1 MDLDRDS
8 LELMINLLEAEGVG
22 VGVAAPTDRA
32 NYERN
37 KQKVRELCEEIKAQ
51 GKGTHLNVESITV
64 GTLAM
69 ETLLS
74 LTSKRAGEWFKE
86 DLRKLG
92 GLEHIIKT
100 ISDFCQPVIATAATD
115 MAMVQWQP
123 ALLDNMQT
131 VARCLRVLENVTQHN
146 EANQRYML
154 TYAKGRAV
162 DTLCFLYRLCDRQLM
177 LHPSSTELSSS
188 KEHPGVAMRELLIPV
203 MKVLINLT
211 HTFNEAQP
219 SLGAELLGKRSDVIE
234 TSFHLLL
241 LASNY
246 IPDHC
251 VFELSILVS
260 LICYKEKWIE
270 LNLYFIPI
278 PHSGADTAHQS
289 VHAHAAQSCH
299 SDASTCARR
308 IRR

>member
-1 MDLDRDS
+1 MYILSQEGLNMDLDRDS
-8 LELMINLLEAEGVG
+8 LELMINLLEADGVG
-22 VGVAAPTDRA
+22 GSTESGHPDRA
-32 NYERN
+32 GYDRN

-51 GKGTHLNVESITV
+51 GKGTHLNVDSLTV

-100 ISDFCQPVIATAATD
+100 ISDFCRPVIACNTEIH
-115 MAMVQWQP
+115 WQP

-154 TYAKGRAV
+154 TFVQGRAV
-162 DTLCFLYRLCDRQLM
+162 ETLCQLYRLCSRQLM
-177 LHPSSTELSSS
+177 LHPSVDCAGSN
-188 KEHPGVAMRELLIPV
+188 KEHPGVAMRELLVPV
-203 MKVLINLT
+203 LKVLINLT

-219 SLGAELLGKRSDVIE
+219 SLGAELLGQRGDVVE
-234 TSFHLLL
+234 TSFRLLL
-241 LASNY
+241 LSANY

-260 LICYKEKWIE
+260 A
-270 LNLYFIPI
+270 
-278 PHSGADTAHQS
+278 SGLLLPVSSLHW
-289 VHAHAAQSCH
+289 
-299 SDASTCARR
+299 
-308 IRR
+308 

>member
-8 LELMINLLEAEGVG
+8 LELMINLLEADGVG
-22 VGVAAPTDRA
+22 GSTETGHSDRA
-32 NYERN
+32 GYDRN

-51 GKGTHLNVESITV
+51 GKGTHLNVDSLTV

-100 ISDFCQPVIATAATD
+100 ISDFCRPVIACDTEID
-115 MAMVQWQP
+115 WQP
-123 ALLDNMQT
+123 TLLDNMQT

-146 EANQRYML
+146 ETNQRYML
-154 TYAKGRAV
+154 TSGQGKAV
-162 DTLCFLYRLCDRQLM
+162 ETLCQLYRLCSRQIM
-177 LHPSSTELSSS
+177 LHPSDGGGSN
-188 KEHPGVAMRELLIPV
+188 KEHPGVAMRELLVPV
-203 MKVLINLT
+203 LKVLINLT

-219 SLGAELLGKRSDVIE
+219 SLGAELLGQRGDVVE
-234 TSFHLLL
+234 TSFRLLL
-241 LASNY
+241 LSANY
-246 IPDHC
+246 IPDQC

-260 LICYKEKWIE
+260 VRFISFRFTSNQFQTLIPTSPGSY
-270 LNLYFIPI
+270 
-278 PHSGADTAHQS
+278 TANQF
-289 VHAHAAQSCH
+289 VHAYCAQPGCSNASCR
-299 SDASTCARR
+299 SGRVRSG
-308 IRR
+308 

>member
-1 MDLDRDS
+1 MQALSDANQDLSLGLCTSAIMYILSQEGLNMDLDRDS

-22 VGVAAPTDRA
+22 VAAHTDRPI
-32 NYERN
+32 YERN

-100 ISDFCQPVIATAATD
+100 ISNFCDPVIETAAKD
-115 MAMVQWQP
+115 MALVNWEP

-154 TYAKGRAV
+154 TYANGRAV
-162 DTLCFLYRLCDRQLM
+162 DTLCFLYRLCDRQLL
-177 LHPSSTELSSS
+177 LHPSTAEQSSS

-246 IPDHC
+246 IPDRC

-260 LICYKEKWIE
+260 
-270 LNLYFIPI
+270 
-278 PHSGADTAHQS
+278 HTSQS
-289 VHAHAAQSCH
+289 
-299 SDASTCARR
+299 
-308 IRR
+308 